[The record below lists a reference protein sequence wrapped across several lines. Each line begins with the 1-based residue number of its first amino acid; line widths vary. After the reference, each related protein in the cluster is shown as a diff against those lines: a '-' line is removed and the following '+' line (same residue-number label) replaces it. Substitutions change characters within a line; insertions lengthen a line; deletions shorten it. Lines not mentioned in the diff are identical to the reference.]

1 MLVMET
7 PLSQPVNS
15 AKSKLIPDLLL
26 QGMKCVIKGQDE
38 LLKYFCAGILAGGHV
53 LLEGLPGTGKTTLA
67 QCLSAL
73 IEGADYSRIQFTPDL
88 LPYDITGV
96 DVWNRDTSDFEFRPG
111 PVFTHILLADE
122 INRTT
127 PKVQSALLEVMAEQ
141 QVSLGKK
148 TYPLK
153 DFFLVLATQNPLDH
167 EGTYPLP
174 EAQKDR
180 FMLRLAP
187 GYPDS
192 ESELTILKGDPSHKI
207 LPKLEAVCTI
217 EEFLEC
223 RNRVEAVFCEE
234 SIMRAIVSITSD
246 TRAHRDLHSGVSPRG
261 GLMLLSA
268 CRGLAWMSGRDF
280 VTDQDLR
287 DMAVP
292 VLSHRVNPVSV
303 DIDSSTVIREISGRV
318 CEKIL

>member
-1 MLVMET
+1 MAAVDPKDIAQRLNEG
-7 PLSQPVNS
+7 LR
-15 AKSKLIPDLLL
+15 K
-26 QGMKCVIKGQDE
+26 VIQGQDE
-38 LLKYFCAGILAGGHV
+38 LIRLFCAAILGGGHV

-67 QCLSAL
+67 QTLSAL
-73 IEGADYSRIQFTPDL
+73 IGSSDFSRIQFTPDL

-96 DVWNRDTSDFEFRPG
+96 DVWNRESSDFEFRPG

-141 QVSLGKK
+141 QVSLGGK

-180 FMLRLAP
+180 FMIRLKP
-187 GYPDS
+187 GYPD
-192 ESELTILKGDPSHKI
+192 EASELSILKSDPSHSI
-207 LPKLEAVCTI
+207 LPRLKPVCTV
-217 EEFLEC
+217 EEFIAC
-223 RNRVEAVFCEE
+223 REAAAGVFCEE
-234 SIMRAIVSITSD
+234 SLMKAVVRICGA
-246 TRAHRDLHSGVSPRG
+246 TRKSQELQAGVSPRG

-268 CRGLAWMSGRDF
+268 CKGLAVMSGRDY
-280 VTDQDLR
+280 VTDQDIR

-292 VLSHRVNPVSV
+292 VLAHRVSAVSS
-303 DIDSSTVIREISGRV
+303 DLDRAEMISRISRRECDG
-318 CEKIL
+318 LL

>member
-1 MLVMET
+1 MITIDPKE
-7 PLSQPVNS
+7 
-15 AKSKLIPDLLL
+15 IPHSLNEGL
-26 QGMKCVIKGQDE
+26 KKVIQGQDE
-38 LLKYFCAGILAGGHV
+38 LIRLFCAAILAGGHV

-67 QCLSAL
+67 QTLSAL
-73 IEGADYSRIQFTPDL
+73 IDLSDFSRIQFTPDL

-96 DVWNRDTSDFEFRPG
+96 DVWNREESNFEFRPG

-141 QVSLGKK
+141 QVSLGGK

-180 FMLRLAP
+180 FMIRLKP
-187 GYPDS
+187 SYPD
-192 ESELTILKGDPSHKI
+192 EDSELSILKSDPSHTI
-207 LPKLEAVCTI
+207 LPELQPVCTLSS
-217 EEFLEC
+217 FMKC
-223 RNRVEAVFCEE
+223 KDAAAGVFCEE
-234 SIMRAIVSITSD
+234 SLMKTIIRICAA
-246 TRAHRDLHSGVSPRG
+246 TRNSQDLYAGVSPRG
-261 GLMLLSA
+261 ALMLLAA
-268 CRGLAWMSGRDF
+268 CRGLAFVSGRDF
-280 VTDQDLR
+280 VTDQDIR

-292 VLSHRVNPVSV
+292 VLAHRV
-303 DIDSSTVIREISGRV
+303 STVSSDLDAGELITTISRKECDG
-318 CEKIL
+318 LL

>member
-1 MLVMET
+1 MEK
-7 PLSQPVNS
+7 PLPESTDSHTSQ
-15 AKSKLIPDLLL
+15 LIPGLLL
-26 QGMKCVIKGQDE
+26 QGMNRVIKGQDE
-38 LLKYFCAGILAGGHV
+38 LLKYFCAGILAGGHI

-73 IEGADYSRIQFTPDL
+73 IEDSDFSRIQFTPDL

-96 DVWNRDTSDFEFRPG
+96 DVWNREISDFEFRPG

-127 PKVQSALLEVMAEQ
+127 PKVQAALLEVMAEQ

-180 FMLRLAP
+180 FMLRLTP

-192 ESELTILKGDPSHKI
+192 ESELTILKGDPSHNI
-207 LPKLEAVCTI
+207 LPHLEAVCSI
-217 EEFLEC
+217 QEFLEC
-223 RNRVEAVFCEE
+223 RKRVEEVFCDE
-234 SIMRAIVSITSD
+234 SLMRAIVAITSE
-246 TRAHRDLHSGVSPRG
+246 TRTHKDLESGVSPRG

-268 CRGLAWMSGRDF
+268 CRGLAWMSGRDY

-292 VLSHRVNPVSV
+292 VLSHRVSPLSSGV
-303 DIDSSTVIREISGRV
+303 DASSIIREISRRI
-318 CEKIL
+318 CENIL